1 MTERE
6 AIESTYFDRCD
17 IYRRSD
23 VKDPKTK
30 QTEQIETAVLQNV
43 PCALSQDKGGELSL
57 NGNYGKASGS
67 YTLFCSP
74 DADIR
79 KGDKVAVTT
88 KAGQKFTLWAGKGF
102 RYPES
107 HSEIPLSEDDK

>member
-6 AIESTYFDRCD
+6 AIESTYIDRCD

-23 VKDPKTK
+23 VKDPNTK
-30 QTEQIETAVLQNV
+30 QTGQIESAVLQNV
-43 PCALSQDKGGELSL
+43 PCALSQNKGGELSL
-57 NGNYGKASGS
+57 SGNRGKASGS

-79 KGDKVAVTT
+79 RGDKIAVAT
-88 KAGQKFTLWAGKGF
+88 KAGQKFVLWAGKGF
-102 RYPES
+102 SYADS

>member
-17 IYRRSD
+17 TFRRSD
-23 VKDPKTK
+23 AKNPDTK
-30 QTEQIETAVLQNV
+30 QTEQTETAVLRNA
-43 PCALSQDKGGELSL
+43 PCALSQNKGGELSL
-57 NGNYGKASGS
+57 SGNRGKASGN

-79 KGDKVAVTT
+79 KGDKVKVTT
-88 KAGQKFTLWAGKGF
+88 KAGQTFTLWAGKGF
-102 RYPES
+102 SYAGS
-107 HSEIPLSEDDK
+107 HNEIPLSEE